1 MTATLD
7 ALFEAYEGRRK
18 RFVEA
23 KPEEYCYI
31 KDLSSG
37 RYCSNCLADI
47 PFGIT
52 WGDRC
57 PECGRMI
64 AGFRD
69 YEGYG
74 E

>member
-1 MTATLD
+1 MTSALD
-7 ALFEAYEGRRK
+7 ALFEAYEERRK

-23 KPEEYCYI
+23 KPEEFCYI
-31 KDLSSG
+31 RDPSSG
-37 RYCSNCLADI
+37 RYCSSCLADI
-47 PFGIT
+47 PLGIT

-64 AGFRD
+64 AGVRGW
-69 YEGYG
+69 EGDG